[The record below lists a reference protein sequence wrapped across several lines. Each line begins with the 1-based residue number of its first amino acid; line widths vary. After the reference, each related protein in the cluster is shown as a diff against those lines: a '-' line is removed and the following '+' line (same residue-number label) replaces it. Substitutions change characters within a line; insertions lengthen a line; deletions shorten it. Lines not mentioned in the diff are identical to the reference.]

1 MNDIKDT
8 YKTIEKSFI
17 SDVYKVKGSKFIGY
31 AFPLKEEGK
40 VKDYIKQVKE
50 AHHKARHW
58 CYAWQIGYNDKVQFR
73 ANDDGEPSNSAGQ
86 PILGQIHSFD
96 LTDVLVIVVR
106 YFGGTKL
113 GVGGLVSAY
122 KIAAKMVLEEAEIIQ
137 KTINYTFKINFQYK
151 DMDKVL
157 RVLKENK
164 ATILERKMELDCDFL
179 IEIRNKN
186 KDSLLNNLLKLRCVT
201 IKNRANSYFE
211 IQS

>member
-1 MNDIKDT
+1 MNTIKDT
-8 YKTIEKSFI
+8 YITIEKPFK

-50 AHHKARHW
+50 THYKARHW
-58 CYAWQIGYNDKVQFR
+58 CYAWQIGYNGKVQFR

-137 KTINYTFKINFQYK
+137 KTINYTFIINFKYK
-151 DMDKVL
+151 DMNKIL
-157 RVLKENK
+157 RVLKENQ
-164 ATILERKMELDCDFL
+164 ATILDRKMELDCNFL
-179 IEIRNKN
+179 IEIRNSKKEN
-186 KDSLLNNLLKLRCVT
+186 LLNNLLKLRCVN
-201 IKNRANSYFE
+201 IKK
-211 IQS
+211 